1 MTTPEPTAEGQHR
14 SRTHAPDSGA
24 VASVL
29 KLGGTVSVLQSG
41 LFVVIGV
48 AAVVLR
54 VDRLVDYGFAS
65 LPSAD
70 PAAFRVLC
78 AAFVLIAVLGL
89 AITAAERALIEAS
102 NAGLAGFG
110 ATLAYLGHCGTI
122 AFFSWW
128 LLRSIHGGATTVDL
142 NVVAPLDW
150 GVMFELVFVGAWV
163 WIIAW
168 VGRGERSWRPGF
180 LLLTAAKA
188 TSFWFAAVA
197 FVTNEKWMIL
207 VGVGAVTFVTGPWW
221 HLWIARTMTRRAGAI
236 AHGR

>member
-1 MTTPEPTAEGQHR
+1 M
-14 SRTHAPDSGA
+14 
-24 VASVL
+24 
-29 KLGGTVSVLQSG
+29 
-41 LFVVIGV
+41 FVVIGV

-89 AITAAERALIEAS
+89 AITAAERALIEES
-102 NAGLAGFG
+102 NAALAGFG

-142 NVVAPLDW
+142 NVRWKATDKLELFGGVQNLFDRIAPLD
-150 GVMFELVFVGAWV
+150 
-163 WIIAW
+163 
-168 VGRGERSWRPGF
+168 P
-180 LLLTAAKA
+180 LTYGA
-188 TSFWFAAVA
+188 TSY
-197 FVTNEKWMIL
+197 NPL
-207 VGVGAVTFVTGPWW
+207 DYS
-221 HLWIARTMTRRAGAI
+221 GAI
-236 AHGR
+236 GRYFNAGVKYKF